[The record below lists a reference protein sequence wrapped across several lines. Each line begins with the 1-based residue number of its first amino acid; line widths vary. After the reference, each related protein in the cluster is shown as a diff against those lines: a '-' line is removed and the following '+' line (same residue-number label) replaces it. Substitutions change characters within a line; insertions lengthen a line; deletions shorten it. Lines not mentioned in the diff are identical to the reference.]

1 MSDGLLLIGPPL
13 FEKLVVNFASLHAID
28 QLFTI
33 LQAQRIL
40 HLLSHL
46 YLLQAVIVVVSDN
59 AHLFIDFGS
68 SSLEHERHRLLYRF
82 FGVV

>member
-1 MSDGLLLIGPPL
+1 MSNSLLLVRPPL

-28 QLFTI
+28 QVLTV

-40 HLLSHL
+40 HLLFHL
-46 YLLQAVIVVVSDN
+46 YFLQTVVVVVSDN
-59 AHLFIDFGS
+59 AHLFVDFWP
-68 SSLEHERHRLLYRF
+68 SSLEHERHRLLYRL